1 MQEGCRHS
9 FVLWSPGLKF
19 LSLFFS
25 TLLFGFGTTPKEKA
39 DEKALI
45 KILLSFIYFHI
56 IPNLYELINS
66 VEKENNIILANISF
80 CATVH
85 RRKKVIQY

>member
-9 FVLWSPGLKF
+9 FVLCFPPGLKF

-39 DEKALI
+39 DEKGLMNV
-45 KILLSFIYFHI
+45 LLSFIYLVLCYSK
-56 IPNLYELINS
+56 P
-66 VEKENNIILANISF
+66 VK
-80 CATVH
+80 
-85 RRKKVIQY
+85 